1 MPIKSKAYPFPVLQ
15 PDFKTYSAEDMFEV
29 EFQLTIDL
37 VDEVAVQTLFPRV
50 KLTNVALE
58 ELLANGSV
66 GVYAEIYVPA
76 TYQRE
81 LIEISLGGK
90 EILLSDLDLTGAVEL
105 TGVIISKTPIDS
117 FLPTGVI
124 NEFGKVKSGFSV
136 KKSDVLAYT
145 YTEVFEIGMDH
156 EVRPDFL
163 RIQPVPDAAEYWFD
177 FNVDGPVISILLSQ
191 KMMSFWVA
199 HKQDKAKKSSL
210 FTNVYREC
218 ITRAIEEIQSNPD
231 LEYPWAKTLQN
242 ECARRGIDLAERN
255 AFEVSSEL
263 LFDKG
268 FGSILKWE
276 EKAND

>member
-37 VDEVAVQTLFPRV
+37 VDDVAVQTLFPRV